1 MSQGTNGN
9 SKQANCLKRGK
20 SRVNVQVTV
29 TLVVSFSSDWS
40 KGWRVFS
47 KQIKERNKRN
57 LSNSRLLSTIN

>member
-29 TLVVSFSSDWS
+29 TLVFSFSSDWS

-47 KQIKERNKRN
+47 KPIKERNKRN
-57 LSNSRLLSTIN
+57 